1 MTRLEEYGDLAI
13 RALTYV
19 PRLCIGVYNA
29 VERHMP
35 STLECNYEI
44 KKKEYEI
51 VRKKEDKNGTSTN
64 TKEKASG

>member
-51 VRKKEDKNGTSTN
+51 VRKRKDKNGREQTS
-64 TKEKASG
+64 KSSD

>member
-13 RALTYV
+13 RALTHV

-35 STLECNYEI
+35 STLECNYEV
-44 KKKEYEI
+44 KKKGYDI
-51 VRKKEDKNGTSTN
+51 VRKKEAKNGT
-64 TKEKASG
+64 KANS

>member
-35 STLECNYEI
+35 STVECNYEI
-44 KKKEYEI
+44 KKKGYDI
-51 VRKKEDKNGTSTN
+51 VRKKEAKNGT
-64 TKEKASG
+64 KADS